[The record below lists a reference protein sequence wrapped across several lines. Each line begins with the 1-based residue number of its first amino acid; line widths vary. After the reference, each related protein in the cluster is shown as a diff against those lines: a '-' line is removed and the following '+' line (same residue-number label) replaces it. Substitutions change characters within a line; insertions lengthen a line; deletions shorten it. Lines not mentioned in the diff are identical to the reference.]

1 VVVPG
6 DCHRVGFLG
15 RWQLA
20 SGDTVK
26 VRQGAIMDALELEC
40 RLLIFHHAVLMLD
53 TVLRL
58 DAVLRPGLRVE
69 RIKSTWFP
77 A

>member
-1 VVVPG
+1 
-6 DCHRVGFLG
+6 
-15 RWQLA
+15 
-20 SGDTVK
+20 
-26 VRQGAIMDALELEC
+26 MDALELEC

-53 TVLRL
+53 AVLMLEAVLRL